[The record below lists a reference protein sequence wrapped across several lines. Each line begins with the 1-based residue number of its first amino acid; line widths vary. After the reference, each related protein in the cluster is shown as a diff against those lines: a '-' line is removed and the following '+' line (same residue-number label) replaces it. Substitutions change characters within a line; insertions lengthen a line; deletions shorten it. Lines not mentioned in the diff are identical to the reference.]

1 MIPRKSFLT
10 LGTTACLSLT
20 VTAALAQAQPADA
33 SAELARL
40 FQLVCMREGFSPEN
54 TAKLREA
61 RDWTLDKKL
70 SGEQGKGSSQ
80 KIITRTWIAK
90 AAGQP
95 EFTIAVSHVS
105 DRKSGAAQAKMCG
118 ITYRGQRLADAPQ
131 AIGAV
136 LKLPVRATTSGQQPV
151 QWILRK
157 EPLDGVAFYAQEAGG
172 GQFWNV
178 ASRSSV
184 LISEKR

>member
-1 MIPRKSFLT
+1 MIRFNLVFIPGL
-10 LGTTACLSLT
+10 AAVLSLAA
-20 VTAALAQAQPADA
+20 TATLAQAQPAGA

-40 FQLVCMREGFSPEN
+40 FQMVCMRDDFSPEN

-61 RDWTLDKKL
+61 RNWTLDRKL

-80 KIITRTWIAK
+80 KIITSTWIPK
-90 AAGQP
+90 ASGQP

-105 DRKSGAAQAKMCG
+105 DRKTGAAQARICG
-118 ITYRGQRLADAPQ
+118 IRHRGQRLADAPQ

-136 LKLPVRATTSGQQPV
+136 LRLPVQATASGQQPV

-157 EPLDGVAFYAQEAGG
+157 EPLDGVTFYAQEAGG

-178 ASRSSV
+178 ASRSIV
-184 LISEKR
+184 LTSEKQ